1 MELSLQDI
9 QTKIELLQKKHDEDI
24 DLVDHTIGQDNY
36 CLYCEQYKKLLKK
49 EQTLKKIRDT
59 DISSLKE
66 ITLAP
71 AA

>member
-49 EQTLKKIRDT
+49 EQTLKK
-59 DISSLKE
+59 
-66 ITLAP
+66 
-71 AA
+71 